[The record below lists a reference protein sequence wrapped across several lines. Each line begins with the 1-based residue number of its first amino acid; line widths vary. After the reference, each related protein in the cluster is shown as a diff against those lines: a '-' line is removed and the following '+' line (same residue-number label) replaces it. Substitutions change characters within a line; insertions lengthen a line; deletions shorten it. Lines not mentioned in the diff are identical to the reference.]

1 MSLYLYQWSSLS
13 SSVMTPSWSV
23 LREKAQVYAI
33 MLLMMILCIVE
44 AKSRQ
49 YALMH

>member
-1 MSLYLYQWSSLS
+1 
-13 SSVMTPSWSV
+13 MT
-23 LREKAQVYAI
+23 EKAQLYAI

-49 YALMH
+49 YALMHQPGD